1 MAEAQPKSIREDYG
15 YSTNERVS
23 VLENQVVN
31 ISNTV
36 ERLEGRV
43 EDQYKTLHHRIS
55 ELRDDVR
62 EDIDS
67 KHEKLIDKLDEHNE
81 TSQQHWDSV
90 NSKITQLEKWKWMVM
105 GGALVLGYFLAHIR
119 IESLFG

>member
-1 MAEAQPKSIREDYG
+1 MPEAQLKNSRDDYAH
-15 YSTNERVS
+15 STNERVS
-23 VLENQVVN
+23 VLETQVTN
-31 ISNTV
+31 IASTV
-36 ERLEGRV
+36 GRLETRV

-67 KHEKLIDKLDEHNE
+67 KHEKLITKLDEHNQA
-81 TSQQHWDSV
+81 SQDHWDKV
-90 NSKITQLEKWKWMVM
+90 NTKITQIEKWKWMVM
-105 GGALVLGYFLAHIR
+105 GGALVVGYFLAHIR